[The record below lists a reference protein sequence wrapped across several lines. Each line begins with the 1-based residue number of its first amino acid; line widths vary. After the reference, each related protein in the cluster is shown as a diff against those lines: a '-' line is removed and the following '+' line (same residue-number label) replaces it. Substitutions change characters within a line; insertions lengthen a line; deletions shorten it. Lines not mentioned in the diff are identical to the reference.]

1 MTEMQEKM
9 MKKLGLS
16 PENFEPVDQKTL
28 LEEAYLKTEY
38 NSILIE
44 ALMEDET

>member
-9 MKKLGLS
+9 MKNVGLS
-16 PENFEPVDQKTL
+16 PEKFEPVDRETL
-28 LEEAYLKTEY
+28 LEEAYLKAEY

-44 ALMEDET
+44 MMMEDE

>member
-1 MTEMQEKM
+1 MQEKM

-16 PENFEPVDQKTL
+16 LENFEPVDQETL
-28 LEEAYLKTEY
+28 LEEAYLKAEY